1 MLRAQLHAEVPIHGP
16 EALPAGGTLI
26 PGKAFGAHG
35 FEGRL
40 GKGIGHPGSV
50 LSEVVRHQG

>member
-1 MLRAQLHAEVPIHGP
+1 MLRAQLHAEDEAGP